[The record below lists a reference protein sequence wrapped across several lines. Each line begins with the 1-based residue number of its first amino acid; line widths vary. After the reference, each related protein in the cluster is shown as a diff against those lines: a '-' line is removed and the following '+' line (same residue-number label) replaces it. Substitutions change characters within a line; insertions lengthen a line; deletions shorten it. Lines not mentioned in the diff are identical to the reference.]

1 MILIKSRDIFQNN
14 DKKLYQLMSNL
25 FIIAA
30 PSGCGKTTLVDALL
44 TSSEDLYLSVTHTTR
59 KPRVGEVDGVNYHFI
74 SKADFNKMI
83 LNAEFV
89 EHAEVFGNLYG
100 SSREKIQEN
109 LNKNIDVIL
118 EIDWQGARQVK
129 ANMPNAIS
137 IFILPPSKQSLL
149 ERLKGRGQDD
159 DETIKNRMSD
169 AENQMKHYD
178 EFDYLVIND
187 IFEDALSN
195 LKTIIYHANENL
207 NKSELTLEKQV
218 LRHKY
223 LLKELI

>member
-1 MILIKSRDIFQNN
+1 
-14 DKKLYQLMSNL
+14 MSNL

-44 TSSEDLYLSVTHTTR
+44 KDSKDLYLSVTHTTR
-59 KPRVGEVDGVNYHFI
+59 KPRVGEVDGINYHFI
-74 SKADFNKMI
+74 KKTNFRKMI
-83 LNAEFV
+83 HNNEFV

-100 SSREKIQEN
+100 SSREKIEEN

-137 IFILPPSKQSLL
+137 IFILPPSKKTLL
-149 ERLKGRGQDD
+149 ERLIGRGQDD
-159 DETIKNRMSD
+159 GETIKNRMAD
-169 AENQMKHYD
+169 AANQMKHYE

-187 IFEDALSN
+187 IFDEALSN
-195 LKTIIYHANENL
+195 IKTIIHNTNKNF
-207 NKSELTLEKQV
+207 NKSELTLEKQA

-223 LLKELI
+223 LLKELL

>member
-1 MILIKSRDIFQNN
+1 
-14 DKKLYQLMSNL
+14 MSHL

-44 TSSEDLYLSVTHTTR
+44 KNSEDLYLSVTHTTR

-74 SKADFNKMI
+74 SKTDFKKMI
-83 LNAEFV
+83 VNTEFV

-137 IFILPPSKQSLL
+137 IFILPPSKKSLL

-187 IFEDALSN
+187 IFDDALSN
-195 LKTIIYHANENL
+195 LKTIIHHSNENL

>member
-1 MILIKSRDIFQNN
+1 
-14 DKKLYQLMSNL
+14 MSNL

-44 TSSEDLYLSVTHTTR
+44 KNSEDLYLSVTHTTR
-59 KPRVGEVDGVNYHFI
+59 KPRAGEVDGVNYHFI
-74 SKADFNKMI
+74 SKTDFKKMI
-83 LNAEFV
+83 VNTEFV

-137 IFILPPSKQSLL
+137 IFILPPSKKSLL

-187 IFEDALSN
+187 IFDDALSN
-195 LKTIIYHANENL
+195 LKTIIHHTNKNL

-223 LLKELI
+223 LLNELI

>member
-1 MILIKSRDIFQNN
+1 
-14 DKKLYQLMSNL
+14 MSNL

-44 TSSEDLYLSVTHTTR
+44 KNSEDLYLSVTHTTR

-74 SKADFNKMI
+74 SKTDFKKMI
-83 LNAEFV
+83 LNTEFV

-137 IFILPPSKQSLL
+137 IFILPPSKKSLL

-187 IFEDALSN
+187 IFDDALSN
-195 LKTIIYHANENL
+195 LKTIIHHSNENL

>member
-1 MILIKSRDIFQNN
+1 
-14 DKKLYQLMSNL
+14 MSNL

-44 TSSEDLYLSVTHTTR
+44 KNSEDLYLSVTHTTR

-74 SKADFNKMI
+74 SKTDFKKMI
-83 LNAEFV
+83 LNREFV

-100 SSREKIQEN
+100 SSRVKIQEN

-137 IFILPPSKQSLL
+137 IFILPPSKKSLL

-187 IFEDALSN
+187 IFDDALSN
-195 LKTIIYHANENL
+195 LKTIIHHTNENL

-223 LLKELI
+223 LLNELI

>member
-1 MILIKSRDIFQNN
+1 
-14 DKKLYQLMSNL
+14 MSNL

-44 TSSEDLYLSVTHTTR
+44 KDSKDLYLSVTHTTR
-59 KPRVGEVDGVNYHFI
+59 KPRVGEVDGINYHFI
-74 SKADFNKMI
+74 KKTNFRKMI
-83 LNAEFV
+83 HNNEFV

-100 SSREKIQEN
+100 SSREKIEEN

-137 IFILPPSKQSLL
+137 IFILPPSKKSLL
-149 ERLKGRGQDD
+149 ERLTGRGQDD
-159 DETIKNRMSD
+159 GETIKNRMAD
-169 AENQMKHYD
+169 AANQMKHYE

-187 IFEDALSN
+187 IFDEALSN
-195 LKTIIYHANENL
+195 IKTIIHSTNKNF
-207 NKSELTLEKQV
+207 NKSELTLEKQA